1 MRRCRDDR
9 AYPADSQGLEAL
21 LGRRLGRRTNG
32 LHPAHER
39 RALTHKHAPLG
50 RFDLPGVEAFDRLR
64 LEHIVTIALCKRDE
78 QRWAERHRDEARTA
92 DRRTEYRLA
101 ATSGER
107 DQTRFAGLDL
117 PPDTPRLLRRLL
129 FACA

>member
-1 MRRCRDDR
+1 V
-9 AYPADSQGLEAL
+9 
-21 LGRRLGRRTNG
+21 
-32 LHPAHER
+32 
-39 RALTHKHAPLG
+39 
-50 RFDLPGVEAFDRLR
+50 FEAFDRLR

-78 QRWAERHRDEARTA
+78 QRWAEAASST
-92 DRRTEYRLA
+92 RLA
-101 ATSGER
+101 LPIGVPNTGLPQTSGER